1 MRHWSGTLA
10 VDFRSGG
17 RPEEYEGEYQC
28 FARND
33 LGTALSNKIFLQV
46 SSKYDKVCNFM
57 VYNLIGSIISC
68 PFSTQVL
75 IARIY

>member
-17 RPEEYEGEYQC
+17 RAEEYEGEYQC

-46 SSKYDKVCNFM
+46 SSKYDKVCNLTF
-57 VYNLIGSIISC
+57 YNLISSLFC
-68 PFSTQVL
+68 
-75 IARIY
+75 